1 MPGRA
6 RQKTVS
12 AELLSPET
20 VLFSDQ
26 GTAFYLLRWVISSCV
41 PLPVPCGFLRCVC
54 GGGHVWMHPLPL
66 SASPE
71 TLRPSRL
78 VELSIKAFPMCPC
91 SAVELPNHRVIL
103 VLAFVRS
110 FVPTSIIAVLPALA
124 AVQGSRLLHLLSVSL
139 HRSHSNEREVMAHS
153 GFKWQLARLSILLYT
168 FQAFLHYLWRNV
180 LFSFCDIF

>member
-6 RQKTVS
+6 RQKTLS

-26 GTAFYLLRWVISSCV
+26 GTAFYPLRWVISSCV
-41 PLPVPCGFLRCVC
+41 PLPVPCGFLRC

-71 TLRPSRL
+71 TLRPFRL
-78 VELSIKAFPMCPC
+78 MELSIKAFPMFPC
-91 SAVELPNHRVIL
+91 SAVGLLNHRVIL

-110 FVPTSIIAVLPALA
+110 SVPTSIIAVLPALA
-124 AVQGSRLLHLLSVSL
+124 GVQGSRLLHLLSVSL
-139 HRSHSNEREVMAHS
+139 HRRHSM
-153 GFKWQLARLSILLYT
+153 KWWLT
-168 FQAFLHYLWRNV
+168 VV
-180 LFSFCDIF
+180 LNDN